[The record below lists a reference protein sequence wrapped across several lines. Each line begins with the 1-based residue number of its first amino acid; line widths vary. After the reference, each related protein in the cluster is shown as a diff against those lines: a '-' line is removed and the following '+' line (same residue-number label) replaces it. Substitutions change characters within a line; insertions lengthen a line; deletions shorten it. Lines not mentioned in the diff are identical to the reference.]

1 MLQEHGRR
9 PPDHSVTSL
18 IHALALVFGT
28 ALYVYL
34 FAVLSSQR
42 RAGAPGRM
50 LLALVASS
58 GLWYLGW
65 LAVFYL
71 RLALGSGDSA
81 LITAVAVL
89 AHTGGWASWPAGS
102 AVAWFA
108 WHEGEI
114 PFYWSLLAAGAISGI
129 ASGVWTLGSLQI
141 VLATLPVPLVIIFFL
156 YRDQIFGLLLPRS
169 ALLAAALGGGAAL
182 YVLAVPLAATLLESR
197 FVAVPEGVRSLLL
210 LAGVIAFLPL
220 YNSVLAYEDRRQAGR
235 REWVREI
242 VRDAASLFEWEHR
255 ARYFEQRTAGHLKL
269 KSVRIALEG
278 SVEPGSFTHRWP
290 LESEGRIW
298 GWLLIDATPRR
309 RLDDDALLLESLA
322 HEIAHSLSTLRLLDD
337 KLGLERELVR
347 QEHLASLGKVAAAV
361 AHEIR
366 NPLSAIKSITQ
377 VMLEDEEISSVHER
391 DLRYILSETER
402 LASSVKQLLGYSKPV
417 EALETDVD
425 VSALVEAAM
434 AGLQHQ
440 AAGLQLRLTV
450 QVEPGWRLPKSN
462 PDLLSQVVLNLVLN
476 ALQSAPPGSE
486 VVVEARG
493 RGSELLFTVT
503 DSGPGIPPE
512 MHERIFEPFFT
523 TKAKG
528 TGLGLSI
535 VRKAVHHL
543 HGEVRVESPANS
555 AGGARFLVTL
565 PGAERAS

>member
-1 MLQEHGRR
+1 M
-9 PPDHSVTSL
+9 TSL

-42 RAGAPGRM
+42 RAAAAGRM
-50 LLALVASS
+50 LLALVACS

-65 LAVFYL
+65 LSVFYL
-71 RLALGSGDSA
+71 RLATDQGGSA
-81 LITAVAVL
+81 LVTALSVL
-89 AHTGGWASWPAGS
+89 AHAGGWASWPAGI

-108 WHEGEI
+108 WHEGERA
-114 PFYWSLLAAGAISGI
+114 FYWSLLAAGAVSGI
-129 ASGVWTLGSLQI
+129 ASGVWPLGSLQT
-141 VLATLPVPLVIIFFL
+141 VLFTLPVPLVIIFFL
-156 YRDQIFGLLLPRS
+156 YRQQIFGLLLPRS

-182 YVLAVPLAATLLESR
+182 YVLAVPLTATLLAAR
-197 FVAVPEGVRSLLL
+197 FGAMHEGVRSLLL
-210 LAGVIAFLPL
+210 LCGVIVFLPL
-220 YNSVLAYEDRRQAGR
+220 YNAVLAYEDRRQADR

-242 VRDAASLFEWEHR
+242 ARDAAGLFEWTHR
-255 ARYFEQRTAGHLKL
+255 AHYFEQRTAAHLKL
-269 KSVRIALEG
+269 KSVRITLEG

-290 LESEGRIW
+290 LESEGRTW

-309 RLDDDALLLESLA
+309 RLDDDATLLESLA

-337 KLGLERELVR
+337 KLGLERELVH

-377 VMLEDEEISSVHER
+377 VMLQDEELSPTHQR

-417 EALETDVD
+417 QALETEVD
-425 VSALVEAAM
+425 ASTFVESAM
-434 AGLQHQ
+434 TGLQHQ
-440 AAGLQLRLTV
+440 AAALQLRLAV
-450 QVEPGWRLPKSN
+450 KVEPGWHLPKSN
-462 PDLLSQVVLNLVLN
+462 PDLLAQVILNLVLN
-476 ALQSAPPGSE
+476 ALQSAPPASE
-486 VVVEARG
+486 VVVELAG

-503 DSGPGIPPE
+503 DSGPGIPPD
-512 MHERIFEPFFT
+512 MHERIFEPFYT

-543 HGEVRVESPANS
+543 HGEVRVESPAAS
-555 AGGARFLVTL
+555 GAGARFLVTL